1 MTEAHHQSDEF
12 PLVQFVQGGPSPDG
26 RKLLMEA
33 VTPQGPVHLS
43 IALGDVQH
51 LVAFL
56 LVSAGKMTGLA
67 AAQAMDLPAAAD
79 CRPIPATSIS
89 IGEAEG
95 DEGYLGIDVGAAALV
110 FSLPLAAFDP
120 IARTMLTTSARPKQ
134 GLPT

>member
-1 MTEAHHQSDEF
+1 MPDTQSPDAAF

-26 RKLLMEA
+26 RNLLVEA
-33 VTPQGPVHLS
+33 VTPQGPVHLA

-67 AAQAMDLPAAAD
+67 EAQEVDLPVAAN

-95 DEGYLGIDVGAAALV
+95 DEGYLGIDVGAAELV

-134 GLPT
+134 GLAT